1 MQASKDFEIPR
12 PCRHPLDVS
21 NKFVCIFKASKLNLF
36 RETGIEAAPRGWEK
50 PACPALADAY
60 IDIIDRKATKRIM
73 DWLQVRKLR
82 RFALPGPTALRL
94 LYRQRDPTPGDP
106 MSMLRL
112 FPQTLGDWFQLQL
125 VGLVK
130 ANKHRIE
137 ELTMTDIWNS
147 QKLLKPKH
155 PVIDWWNF
163 LPVLELV
170 LGTERADENKD
181 GLGFSLG
188 QFYSGSDGE
197 EDIDSEDEFG
207 WDDESESED
216 EDDEDDEGDQED
228 VKDDKE
234 TKSNF
239 KGGEAANKKFQLQR
253 TLDALFTDIYGFKP
267 TLTIMTGWGFR
278 LERLKIEPI
287 DFAVMLSANTVLDP
301 SLKPVR
307 ILVLQPRSKHE
318 AHLPPLE
325 TLLSVKPV
333 ELAQHIAAQD
343 GLPNLKVIVIRERQF
358 WIERGYGSSDASASI
373 KVGDLSDALADPRQK
388 AEINKCLSPRDWA
401 FIEETLDTPSSVPNS
416 QTIRHRNYM
425 VMHKDDSSG
434 RGVSLPRFERF
445 EKEPTSLN
453 YEYAG
458 YIAKDFHA
466 FP

>member
-1 MQASKDFEIPR
+1 MQAPKDFEVPR

-21 NKFVCIFKASKLNLF
+21 NKFDCTFKTSKLSLF
-36 RETGIEAAPRGWEK
+36 REIGIEAAPRGWEK

-60 IDIIDRKATKRIM
+60 IDLIDRKATKRIM

-82 RFALPGPTALRL
+82 RFALPGPTTLRL

-130 ANKHRIE
+130 ASKHRIE

-147 QKLLKPKH
+147 QKSLKPKH
-155 PVIDWWNF
+155 PLIDWWNL

-170 LGTERADENKD
+170 LGTERADEDKN
-181 GLGFSLG
+181 GLGFSLS

-207 WDDESESED
+207 WGDESESDED
-216 EDDEDDEGDQED
+216 EEDDDEGGE
-228 VKDDKE
+228 DDKE
-234 TKSNF
+234 TKNNR
-239 KGGEAANKKFQLQR
+239 KGGEAVNKKVQLQR
-253 TLDALFTDIYGFKP
+253 TLDALFTEIYGFKP
-267 TLTIMTGWGFR
+267 TLTILTGWGFR

-287 DFAVMLSANTVLDP
+287 DFAVMLSASTVLDT

-307 ILVLQPRSKHE
+307 ILVLQPRSKDE
-318 AHLPPLE
+318 ANLPPLE

-333 ELAQHIAAQD
+333 QLAQHIAAQE
-343 GLPNLKVIVIRERQF
+343 GLPNLKVIVIRESQF
-358 WIERGYGSSDASASI
+358 WIERGEGSSDASASI
-373 KVGDLSDALADPRQK
+373 KVYDFSGALADPRQK

-401 FIEETLDTPSSVPNS
+401 FIEEILDEPSSAPNP

-425 VMHKDDSSG
+425 VMHKDDSNE
-434 RGVSLPRFERF
+434 RGVSSPHFERF
-445 EKEPTSLN
+445 EKELTSLN
-453 YEYAG
+453 YEYEG
-458 YIAKDFHA
+458 YIAKDVHA
-466 FP
+466 FL